1 MKEEIR
7 KLTDSINK
15 QFTEYREVNDQ
26 RLEELETRTQ
36 ATAETTE
43 KLTKIESDLTETRE
57 QLTEALKKMNRPKVE
72 TREGKVEEVTEEELE
87 RRSAFIS
94 YLRHGLEDMQVEEKR
109 ALSSASDAD
118 GGFLV
123 PPSFESGII
132 MNAYDLAEFR
142 PLAQVGTTG
151 RDMVYLG
158 ALSKPSV
165 AWGRANLAVSAGDLT
180 AGARRLA
187 IHDLRALV
195 LIHNNTLDDSDAN
208 IIGEIQDAFGR
219 ACAEAEDD
227 AFLVGAGDDNPMGVM
242 QNTTVQANYAASGVA
257 AALYDSSNNGIDA
270 LITCYYKIKKT
281 YRKNGTFFFNSN
293 TEAVIRKLKDSDG
306 RYLWQPPVLA
316 GDPPTLLGKPVINPE
331 GMADIAAGAF
341 PIGFGDIRAG
351 YKIRDRQ
358 GLVVT
363 RLPERYAEYDQ
374 TGFIVKKRVGGM
386 VTLAE
391 AFACVKIAAS

>member
-1 MKEEIR
+1 MKEELR
-7 KLTDSINK
+7 KLTETINK
-15 QFTEYREVNDQ
+15 QFNDYRAANDQ
-26 RLEELETRTQ
+26 RLEEMETRTV

-43 KLTKIESDLTETRE
+43 KLEKIENDLQETRTA
-57 QLTEALKKMNRPKVE
+57 LNEALKKMNRPKVE
-72 TREGKVEEVTEEELE
+72 TRSGQEVEVTEEEME
-87 RRSAFIS
+87 HRSAFIS
-94 YLRHGLEDMQVEEKR
+94 YMRHGLEDMPTEEKR

-132 MNAYDLAEFR
+132 MAAYDLAEFR

-151 RDMVYLG
+151 RDTVYLG

-165 AWGRANLAVSAGDLT
+165 AWGRANLAVSATDLN

-195 LIHNNTLDDSDAN
+195 LIHNNTLDDSDAD

-242 QNTTVQANYAASGVA
+242 MNTTIQANVSKSGVA
-257 AALYDSSNNGIDA
+257 AALSDASNNGMDA
-270 LITCYYKIKKT
+270 LLGCYYKVKKG

-293 TEAVIRKLKDSDG
+293 TEAVIRKLKDGDS
-306 RYLWQPPVLA
+306 RYLWQPPVIA
-316 GDPPTLLGKPVINPE
+316 GDPPTLLGRPVINPE
-331 GMADIAAGAF
+331 GMADIAANAF

-391 AFACVKIAAS
+391 AFSCVKISA